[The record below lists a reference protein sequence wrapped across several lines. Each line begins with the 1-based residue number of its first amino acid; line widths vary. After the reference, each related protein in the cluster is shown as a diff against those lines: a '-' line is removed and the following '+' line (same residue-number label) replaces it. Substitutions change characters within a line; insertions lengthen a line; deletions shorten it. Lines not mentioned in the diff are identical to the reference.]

1 MFWGLTEK
9 NWVSARFQLIFSIG
23 KERQIRGGGGISGAR
38 LFPRNL
44 SKVAPPTYWKAWFIN
59 GIPSFCLHVQ
69 LSIHKKILSKNL
81 HGKSVYFNQHWAT
94 ETETEHCENIHVS
107 FHAAFIFCMF
117 STIWTRQDVLLIF
130 SELEQTSQITC
141 TSTWDFLINKQ
152 TVTNVGIELLG
163 QRKMPSWQIYPTL
176 NWALLTCELRKRQKV
191 ALNVWNLLKAS
202 TKPWTIQSN
211 VIQFAICCHWIYC
224 MKNWCRKTFH
234 ERRSWFYKWIIKK
247 ITERRKKREL

>member
-1 MFWGLTEK
+1 MRMTFRSCKEKIEIRNQDSCWTRVMFWGLTEK
-9 NWVSARFQLIFSIG
+9 IGSTLACFQLIFSIG

-107 FHAAFIFCMF
+107 FHATFIFCMF
-117 STIWTRQDVLLIF
+117 STIWTRQDVLFDLFRTWTNEPNHMYFHMGLFDQSTNSSKIF
-130 SELEQTSQITC
+130 I
-141 TSTWDFLINKQ
+141 
-152 TVTNVGIELLG
+152 
-163 QRKMPSWQIYPTL
+163 
-176 NWALLTCELRKRQKV
+176 
-191 ALNVWNLLKAS
+191 
-202 TKPWTIQSN
+202 SN
-211 VIQFAICCHWIYC
+211 C
-224 MKNWCRKTFH
+224 
-234 ERRSWFYKWIIKK
+234 
-247 ITERRKKREL
+247 